1 MKILGLSASLRN
13 KRFGRGAD
21 DLLYGLI
28 TLKDLSAV
36 ASYLGD
42 QSRVQPG
49 DLLSGA
55 HDEADFEASY
65 RRLRAAGR
73 NQGLSN
79 SESVTAVALWGA
91 MGAGADV
98 SYRSLA
104 DHFPAL
110 GAPRLLDTL
119 REEILTADGLLLTS
133 PVYFGDRSSLA
144 QALIDFITSDPELAT
159 RCSGKLFGGCSVGA
173 KRNGGQETTLV
184 YLMSDFLDLGF
195 IVVGNGPESSVQYG
209 GTAVAGDVGKVHSD
223 TYGMETAAATGARM
237 ARLGQILA
245 NTNRPFPSPTTR
257 IQTWLVADSSDG
269 AGAEM
274 LGMWANK
281 VRSAV
286 DNVSLDIIDMT
297 QEQIIPCL
305 ACDLCPTE
313 SGLRE
318 DYRCTVTRGEDLFV
332 RRHSDLITADAIIL
346 AAYVPDDR
354 KQRVSV
360 YQQFMERTRY
370 LRRDHYVFSDRL
382 CAALVLG
389 DTMPDQRLALRMTT
403 SLIRHQAILHTP
415 LIATLDKAADPF
427 GGLVETGIKFA
438 ARASDINQKRQQFSL
453 SGEDNYR
460 PIGYDICARLARLV
474 SNHNRS

>member
-1 MKILGLSASLRN
+1 
-13 KRFGRGAD
+13 
-21 DLLYGLI
+21 
-28 TLKDLSAV
+28 
-36 ASYLGD
+36 
-42 QSRVQPG
+42 
-49 DLLSGA
+49 
-55 HDEADFEASY
+55 
-65 RRLRAAGR
+65 
-73 NQGLSN
+73 
-79 SESVTAVALWGA
+79 
-91 MGAGADV
+91 
-98 SYRSLA
+98 
-104 DHFPAL
+104 
-110 GAPRLLDTL
+110 
-119 REEILTADGLLLTS
+119 
-133 PVYFGDRSSLA
+133 
-144 QALIDFITSDPELAT
+144 
-159 RCSGKLFGGCSVGA
+159 
-173 KRNGGQETTLV
+173 
-184 YLMSDFLDLGF
+184 
-195 IVVGNGPESSVQYG
+195 
-209 GTAVAGDVGKVHSD
+209 
-223 TYGMETAAATGARM
+223 METAAATGARM

-245 NTNRPFPSPTTR
+245 NRPFLSPTTR

-415 LIATLDKAADPF
+415 LIATLDKAA
-427 GGLVETGIKFA
+427 G
-438 ARASDINQKRQQFSL
+438 ASDINQKRQQFSL

>member
-1 MKILGLSASLRN
+1 LKILGLSASLRN
-13 KRFGRGAD
+13 KRFGRDAD
-21 DLLYGLI
+21 DLLSDLV
-28 TLKDLSAV
+28 TQKDLSAV

-49 DLLSGA
+49 DLLDGV
-55 HDEADFEASY
+55 HDEADFEARY
-65 RRLRAAGR
+65 RRLRAARR

-79 SESVTAVALWGA
+79 SESVTAAALWGA
-91 MGAGADV
+91 MQAGAEV

-104 DHFPAL
+104 DHFPAM

-144 QALIDFITSDPELAT
+144 QNFIDFISSDPELAA
-159 RCSGKLFGGCSVGA
+159 RCSGKLFAGCSVGA

-184 YLMSDFLDLGF
+184 YLISDFLDLGF
-195 IVVGNGPESSVQYG
+195 LIVGNGPESSVQYG

-223 TYGMETAAATGARM
+223 TYGMQTAAATGARM
-237 ARLGQILA
+237 AGLGRVLA
-245 NTNRPFPSPTTR
+245 NRSCSSSTTQ

-269 AGAEM
+269 AGAAM
-274 LGMWANK
+274 LGMWAK
-281 VRSAV
+281 EVEGAV

-297 QEQIIPCL
+297 REQIIPCL

-313 SGLRE
+313 SGPRE
-318 DYRCTVTRGEDLFV
+318 AYRCTVTRSEDLFV
-332 RRHSDLITADAIIL
+332 RRHSDLITADAILL
-346 AAYVPDDR
+346 AAYVPDDL

-403 SLIRHQAILHTP
+403 SLIRHQAILHSP
-415 LIATLDKAADPF
+415 LVATLDKATAPSS
-427 GGLVETGIKFA
+427 GLVETGIGFA
-438 ARASDINQKRQQFSL
+438 ARARDIKQKRQQFSL
-453 SGEDNYR
+453 SGEGDYR
-460 PIGYDICARLARLV
+460 PIGYDICARLATLV
-474 SNHNRS
+474 SNRRPS